1 MSYPTSW
8 HDSGKHRQTQIL
20 IPYIC
25 VPSCDDLFVDSR
37 LIAFLL
43 CGFQHRHDDVEGI
56 AKAQNSIPNI
66 CVLPYDVSEKTPT
79 WLCFG
84 DQVSNIIG
92 MISRKDINSN
102 QLWTKPR
109 CFLEDSLLL
118 RFVDTVSRVIGMIT
132 RKDIAKTQ
140 KRAEQM
146 EDKVM
151 LERQDSDG
159 SSYFNDRTNKDILFS
174 LP

>member
-1 MSYPTSW
+1 MYWWSSVQY
-8 HDSGKHRQTQIL
+8 
-20 IPYIC
+20 
-25 VPSCDDLFVDSR
+25 
-37 LIAFLL
+37 
-43 CGFQHRHDDVEGI
+43 HRHDFAERYV
-56 AKAQNSIPNI
+56 QNA
-66 CVLPYDVSEKTPT
+66 E
-79 WLCFG
+79 
-84 DQVSNIIG
+84 
-92 MISRKDINSN
+92 INSN
-102 QLWTKPR
+102 QLCTKPR
-109 CFLEDSLLL
+109 CFVEGSLLL

-140 KRAEQM
+140 KRAEHV

>member
-1 MSYPTSW
+1 MSS
-8 HDSGKHRQTQIL
+8 
-20 IPYIC
+20 
-25 VPSCDDLFVDSR
+25 
-37 LIAFLL
+37 
-43 CGFQHRHDDVEGI
+43 
-56 AKAQNSIPNI
+56 
-66 CVLPYDVSEKTPT
+66 
-79 WLCFG
+79 
-84 DQVSNIIG
+84 IIG
-92 MISRKDINSN
+92 MILRKDINSN
-102 QLWTKPR
+102 QLSTKPR

-140 KRAEQM
+140 KRAEQV